1 MTPIVVREHRASAGE
16 VRRTFETFK
25 TDDVEA
31 LLNRC
36 FPLRK
41 IYQSFSVRLSP
52 CLKPGTLR
60 SSAMS
65 TLLPFRDKR
74 LPPVP
79 AATSMYHH
87 DPLLQVERQTKY
99 IQRNL
104 QTLIDAQSEGL
115 LAGLARSQPE
125 DTSEGS
131 FTPTSSAAGRAR
143 SPSTT
148 PARQPSAKKIGL
160 RAARQGIFISIYDLL
175 KLREEERDILLS
187 QTDEREDAL
196 REIEGFTSR
205 KDGLEEAISSI
216 HNDREN
222 QQAKQLQEEARGLET
237 DIRELETKLYE
248 MKAKHRNLISKISS
262 IENSVDAKLSSYTE
276 SLALLQSDIQSY
288 LRDPPVQPLSRRSS
302 ESSFYSLNPKRR
314 TLDMAEEHW
323 KLERERLHK
332 RQHEVD
338 AEILALEEGGGVWKQ
353 AIADVSGFEKR
364 LRANMRHYI
373 EFQSSAT
380 DSNNAQ
386 LSETM
391 EEVATNVSEDLD
403 KTIKRLETHLEL
415 AEKKDWKLLV
425 CCIAAELEA
434 LREARGMLLPAFG
447 LPGHDDAPPSQSPS
461 SSEGQV
467 SEEASDAHEH
477 SSDNDDSEPPAD
489 LLKDEQAHHTDTAS
503 RSEDDEPDPAWL

>member
-1 MTPIVVREHRASAGE
+1 
-16 VRRTFETFK
+16 
-25 TDDVEA
+25 
-31 LLNRC
+31 
-36 FPLRK
+36 
-41 IYQSFSVRLSP
+41 
-52 CLKPGTLR
+52 
-60 SSAMS
+60 
-65 TLLPFRDKR
+65 
-74 LPPVP
+74 
-79 AATSMYHH
+79 MYHH

-125 DTSEGS
+125 DTSEEGS

-148 PARQPSAKKIGL
+148 PARQPSVKNIGL
-160 RAARQGIFISIYDLL
+160 RAARQGIFLSIYDLL

-187 QTDEREDAL
+187 QTDERDNAL
-196 REIEGFTSR
+196 REIQGFTSR
-205 KDGLEEAISSI
+205 KAGLEEAISSI

-222 QQAKQLQEEARGLET
+222 QQAKQLQEEARSLET

-248 MKAKHRNLISKISS
+248 MKAKHRNLISKISN
-262 IENSVDAKLSSYTE
+262 IENSVDSKLSSYTE
-276 SLALLQSDIQSY
+276 SLSLLQSDIQSY

-353 AIADVSGFEKR
+353 AIAGVSGFEKR
-364 LRANMRHYI
+364 LRANMRHYM
-373 EFQSSAT
+373 EVQSSAT

-386 LSETM
+386 ASETM

-403 KTIKRLETHLEL
+403 KTIQRLETHLEL

-447 LPGHDDAPPSQSPS
+447 LPVHDDAPPSQSPS
-461 SSEGQV
+461 SSSSEGQV
-467 SEEASDAHEH
+467 LEEASDGHEH

-489 LLKDEQAHHTDTAS
+489 LLKDEQAHYTDTAS

>member
-1 MTPIVVREHRASAGE
+1 
-16 VRRTFETFK
+16 
-25 TDDVEA
+25 
-31 LLNRC
+31 
-36 FPLRK
+36 
-41 IYQSFSVRLSP
+41 
-52 CLKPGTLR
+52 
-60 SSAMS
+60 MS

-104 QTLIDAQSEGL
+104 QTLIDAQSEAL
-115 LAGLARSQPE
+115 LAGLAQSQPG
-125 DTSEGS
+125 DTSAGS
-131 FTPTSSAAGRAR
+131 YTPASSATGRAR
-143 SPSTT
+143 SPATT
-148 PARQPSAKKIGL
+148 PARQPPHKKIGL
-160 RAARQGIFISIYDLL
+160 RAARQGIFLSIYDLL

-187 QTDEREDAL
+187 QTDERDNAL
-196 REIEGFTSR
+196 REIQGFNSR
-205 KDGLEEAISSI
+205 RNGLEEAISSI
-216 HNDREN
+216 HNDQEN

-237 DIRELETKLYE
+237 DICELETKLYE
-248 MKAKHRNLISKISS
+248 MKAKHRNLISKISH
-262 IENSVDAKLSSYTE
+262 IENSVEAKLSSFNE
-276 SLALLQSDIQSY
+276 SLSLLQSDIQTY
-288 LRDPPVQPLSRRSS
+288 LRDPPVQPLSQRSS

-323 KLERERLHK
+323 KSERDRLHK

-338 AEILALEEGGGVWKQ
+338 AEVLALEEGGGVWKQ

-373 EFQSSAT
+373 EIQSSAT
-380 DSNNAQ
+380 DSNNTE

-391 EEVATNVSEDLD
+391 EEVAANVSEDLD
-403 KTIKRLETHLEL
+403 KTVQRLETHLEL

-447 LPGHDDAPPSQSPS
+447 LPVQDDAPASQSPS
-461 SSEGQV
+461 SEEQG
-467 SEEASDAHEH
+467 SEEPTDTHQNLSD
-477 SSDNDDSEPPAD
+477 SDDSEPPTD
-489 LLKDEQAHHTDTAS
+489 LLKDGPTQHPDTVS
-503 RSEDDEPDPAWL
+503 RSDDDEPDPAWL

>member
-1 MTPIVVREHRASAGE
+1 
-16 VRRTFETFK
+16 
-25 TDDVEA
+25 
-31 LLNRC
+31 
-36 FPLRK
+36 
-41 IYQSFSVRLSP
+41 
-52 CLKPGTLR
+52 
-60 SSAMS
+60 
-65 TLLPFRDKR
+65 
-74 LPPVP
+74 
-79 AATSMYHH
+79 
-87 DPLLQVERQTKY
+87 
-99 IQRNL
+99 
-104 QTLIDAQSEGL
+104 
-115 LAGLARSQPE
+115 
-125 DTSEGS
+125 
-131 FTPTSSAAGRAR
+131 
-143 SPSTT
+143 
-148 PARQPSAKKIGL
+148 
-160 RAARQGIFISIYDLL
+160 
-175 KLREEERDILLS
+175 LS